1 MITNTEL
8 KLKKFVFED
17 KEIEDIHSLTSVLVR
32 LTCAGLNSL
41 HPRKKDQLESAKH
54 LSECKQ
60 CQEILLD
67 TSGYFIGR
75 LVMARKKW
83 RRPFLRFFKNLFRQI
98 FGPKKRK
105 ERLASLA
112 EINAVS
118 LMHPYFLSL
127 FARTEIFVNSEEKRK
142 IFQRYI
148 PSFSEKKIMP
158 EEIFGML
165 TKRTDEKR
173 EDLTAEE
180 FEKIL
185 KELAQ

>member
-1 MITNTEL
+1 
-8 KLKKFVFED
+8 
-17 KEIEDIHSLTSVLVR
+17 
-32 LTCAGLNSL
+32 
-41 HPRKKDQLESAKH
+41 
-54 LSECKQ
+54 
-60 CQEILLD
+60 
-67 TSGYFIGR
+67 
-75 LVMARKKW
+75 
-83 RRPFLRFFKNLFRQI
+83 
-98 FGPKKRK
+98 
-105 ERLASLA
+105 
-112 EINAVS
+112 
-118 LMHPYFLSL
+118 MHPYFLSL